1 VGSDVMKPI
10 VMPMVGGVI
19 TSAIYVLLVTPL
31 IFLMNKE
38 HELKNSGKIQVTE
51 IKH

>member
-1 VGSDVMKPI
+1 MKPI
-10 VMPMVGGVI
+10 VLPMVGCVI

-31 IFLMNKE
+31 IFLMSKE
-38 HELKNSGKIQVTE
+38 YELKKYGKIVVPE